1 MLGYNSLLHNAGT
14 KLPVAGKIETDKL
27 GVLMI
32 NSISLSIE
40 TGGMTVLNLGYLRFV
55 EILIPEITNGPTS
68 P

>member
-1 MLGYNSLLHNAGT
+1 
-14 KLPVAGKIETDKL
+14 
-27 GVLMI
+27 MI

-68 P
+68 PWLILGHHYETLSRTR